1 MKIKRTKK
9 DIKKIGMAN
18 VYERKM
24 AELDALERFRKEYPD
39 LRLEN
44 IKTINEG
51 NGEYVS
57 YITIKEQVVSYGNS
71 Y

>member
-1 MKIKRTKK
+1 
-9 DIKKIGMAN
+9 MAN

-24 AELDALERFRKEYPD
+24 AEFDALERFRKEYPD

-57 YITIKEQVVSYGNS
+57 YITIKEQVVSYENS